1 MPWIVAGVISLIGY
15 RATVHV
21 GDELG
26 DQVKSA
32 LPYVAAGIAAYVFV
46 KRVM

>member
-1 MPWIVAGVISLIGY
+1 MPLVVMLGLSLIGY

-26 DQVKSA
+26 EQVKSA
-32 LPYVAAGIAAYVFV
+32 LPYVAAAGVVYFMF
-46 KRVM
+46 RGRR